1 MSGGAIEILQ
11 LADWDYFPVT
21 PLVNG
26 GIDSPLGLATVMVG
40 LSLLLVGLSPQFV
53 KLAKL
58 MGNHGLDRKLS
69 SGVTIADAIAMSP
82 IMILG
87 VVLAAA
93 FLSDVFAS

>member
-1 MSGGAIEILQ
+1 MRYFSLQ
-11 LADWDYFPVT
+11 IGIIFLVT

-26 GIDSPLGLATVMVG
+26 GIDSLLGLATVLVG

-69 SGVTIADAIAMSP
+69 SGVAIADATAMSP

-87 VVLAAA
+87 VVLAVA
-93 FLSDVFAS
+93 FLSEMFAS

>member
-1 MSGGAIEILQ
+1 MRYFSLYVATMV
-11 LADWDYFPVT
+11 LAALFGS
-21 PLVNG
+21 G
-26 GIDSPLGLATVMVG
+26 GIDSLLTLAAGLVG
-40 LSLLLVGLSPQFV
+40 LSLLLLGLSPQLV

-58 MGNHGLDRKLS
+58 MGNHGLDRRLS

-93 FLSDVFAS
+93 FLNEMFAS

>member
-1 MSGGAIEILQ
+1 MINFILC
-11 LADWDYFPVT
+11 DWDYFSGNSACERWHRFPITFAV
-21 PLVNG
+21 
-26 GIDSPLGLATVMVG
+26 GLAG
-40 LSLLLVGLSPQFV
+40 LWLLLIGLSPQFV

-93 FLSDVFAS
+93 FLNEMFAS

>member
-1 MSGGAIEILQ
+1 
-11 LADWDYFPVT
+11 
-21 PLVNG
+21 
-26 GIDSPLGLATVMVG
+26 MVG
-40 LSLLLVGLSPQFV
+40 LSLLLVGLSPRFV

>member
-1 MSGGAIEILQ
+1 MRQFRLY
-11 LADWDYFPVT
+11 LASMALAALFGS
-21 PLVNG
+21 G
-26 GIDSPLGLATVMVG
+26 GIDSIFTLAVG
-40 LSLLLVGLSPQFV
+40 LVGILLLVLGFYPQLV

-69 SGVTIADAIAMSP
+69 SGVTMADAIAMVC

-93 FLSDVFAS
+93 FLRGMFAS

>member
-1 MSGGAIEILQ
+1 MRYFSLQ
-11 LADWDYFPVT
+11 IGIIFLVT

-26 GIDSPLGLATVMVG
+26 GIDSLLGLATVLVG

-69 SGVTIADAIAMSP
+69 SGVTIAYAIAMSH

-93 FLSDVFAS
+93 FLNEMFSS

>member
-1 MSGGAIEILQ
+1 MSGGAVEILQ
-11 LADWDYFPVT
+11 LADWDYFSGNSACERWHRFPIWACNS
-21 PLVNG
+21 L
-26 GIDSPLGLATVMVG
+26 VG

-87 VVLAAA
+87 VVLAVA
-93 FLSDVFAS
+93 FLSEMFAS

>member
-1 MSGGAIEILQ
+1 MRQFSSY
-11 LADWDYFPVT
+11 LATMVLAALFGS
-21 PLVNG
+21 G
-26 GIDSPLGLATVMVG
+26 GIDSLFTLAVG
-40 LSLLLVGLSPQFV
+40 LVGLSVLLLGFSPQLV

-87 VVLAAA
+87 MVFAAA
-93 FLSDVFAS
+93 LLRGMFAS

>member
-1 MSGGAIEILQ
+1 
-11 LADWDYFPVT
+11 
-21 PLVNG
+21 
-26 GIDSPLGLATVMVG
+26 MVG

-87 VVLAAA
+87 VVVAAA

>member
-1 MSGGAIEILQ
+1 MRYFSLQ
-11 LADWDYFPVT
+11 VGIIFLVT
-21 PLVNG
+21 PLVKG
-26 GIDSPLGLATVMVG
+26 GSDSLLGLATVLVG

-93 FLSDVFAS
+93 FLNEMFSS

>member
-1 MSGGAIEILQ
+1 MRYFSLQ
-11 LADWDYFPVT
+11 IGIIFLVT

-26 GIDSPLGLATVMVG
+26 GIDSLLGLATVLVG
-40 LSLLLVGLSPQFV
+40 LSLLLVGSSPQFV

-82 IMILG
+82 TMILG
-87 VVLAAA
+87 VVLAVA
-93 FLSDVFAS
+93 FLNEMFASR

>member
-1 MSGGAIEILQ
+1 MRHFSLY
-11 LADWDYFPVT
+11 LATMALAALFGS
-21 PLVNG
+21 G
-26 GIDSPLGLATVMVG
+26 GIDSLSTLAVGLAV
-40 LSLLLVGLSPQFV
+40 LSLLLLGLSPQLV
-53 KLAKL
+53 KPAEL

-93 FLSDVFAS
+93 LLRGMFAS

>member
-1 MSGGAIEILQ
+1 MR
-11 LADWDYFPVT
+11 YFSSQVGIIFLVT

-26 GIDSPLGLATVMVG
+26 GIDSLLGLATVLVG

-93 FLSDVFAS
+93 FLNEMFSS

>member
-1 MSGGAIEILQ
+1 MLWRYFSLQ
-11 LADWDYFPVT
+11 IGIIFLVT

-26 GIDSPLGLATVMVG
+26 GIDSLLGLATVLVG
-40 LSLLLVGLSPQFV
+40 LSLLLVGSSPQFV

-87 VVLAAA
+87 VVIAVA
-93 FLSDVFAS
+93 FLNEMFTS

>member
-1 MSGGAIEILQ
+1 
-11 LADWDYFPVT
+11 
-21 PLVNG
+21 
-26 GIDSPLGLATVMVG
+26 MVG
-40 LSLLLVGLSPQFV
+40 LSLLLLGLSSQLV

-82 IMILG
+82 IIILG
-87 VVLAAA
+87 VVVAAA

>member
-1 MSGGAIEILQ
+1 MRYFSLQ
-11 LADWDYFPVT
+11 IGIIFLVT

-26 GIDSPLGLATVMVG
+26 GIDSLVSLAVGLVG
-40 LSLLLVGLSPQFV
+40 LSLMLLGLSPQLV

-58 MGNHGLDRKLS
+58 MGNHGLDHKLS

-82 IMILG
+82 VMILG

-93 FLSDVFAS
+93 FLRGMFTS

>member
-1 MSGGAIEILQ
+1 MRYFSLQ
-11 LADWDYFPVT
+11 IGIIFLVT

-26 GIDSPLGLATVMVG
+26 GIDSLLGLATVLVG

-87 VVLAAA
+87 VVLAAVI
-93 FLSDVFAS
+93 LHEMYAS

>member
-1 MSGGAIEILQ
+1 MRYFSLQ
-11 LADWDYFPVT
+11 IGVIFLVP
-21 PLVNG
+21 PIVNG
-26 GIDSPLGLATVMVG
+26 GIDSLFGLASVLVG
-40 LSLLLVGLSPQFV
+40 LSLLLLGLAPQFV
-53 KLAKL
+53 KLGKL

-93 FLSDVFAS
+93 FLNEMFAS

>member
-1 MSGGAIEILQ
+1 MRYFSLQ
-11 LADWDYFPVT
+11 IGIIFLVT

-26 GIDSPLGLATVMVG
+26 GIDSLFTLAVGLVG
-40 LSLLLVGLSPQFV
+40 LSLMLLGLSPQLV

-93 FLSDVFAS
+93 ILYGMFAS